1 MELNDELEYKI
12 RYIYTR
18 SSPAYDKR
26 KYFLGPV

>member
-12 RYIYTR
+12 RYLYTR

-26 KYFLGPV
+26 KYFL